1 MVDFEYLKK
10 YLDSQCTDEDVR
22 VPGSTIRVHVG
33 GKEVFNYTTG
43 YKDLETKTILKGDEH
58 FEVYSCT
65 KVLTMVS
72 AMMLYERGK
81 WLPSD
86 PVSDYLPKW
95 KNMTVMNQ
103 NMQFAM
109 PTDKVVTVGMLLTMT
124 AGLNYDLYHPIIK
137 KIREETNGEC
147 PTLLIADALGE
158 KPLLKEPGETWMY
171 SLCHDVVAGLI
182 EVWSGMTYGEF
193 CRKFIFEPLGMSD
206 STFDRSKYMDSKATP
221 YKQDPI
227 TKQNKIEPN
236 HEYVLGTK
244 YESGGAGLITTADD
258 YIKFLDGVISGKLIS
273 KYTMRY
279 MATDR
284 LTKSQRAVYDTWRG
298 KRDYGYG
305 FGVRVHTGYGGQDLE
320 YNTPLGE
327 FGWDGAAG
335 SYLAI
340 IPECDVTVFYAQ
352 QQLHQQGN
360 ALHSKMMNILMSALE
375 NEGCIKIK

>member
-33 GKEVFNYTTG
+33 GREVFNYTTG
-43 YKDLETKTILKGDEH
+43 YKDLETKTLLEGDEH

-65 KVLTMVS
+65 KVMTMVA

-86 PVSDYLPKW
+86 PVGDYLPKW
-95 KNMTVMNQ
+95 KKMTVMNQ
-103 NMQFAM
+103 NMQYDE

-147 PTLLIADALGE
+147 PTLLIADALGD

-193 CRKFIFEPLGMSD
+193 CHKYIFEPLGMRG
-206 STFDRSKYMDSKATP
+206 STFDRAKYMDVKATQ

-227 TKQNKIEPN
+227 TKQNNVEKN

-284 LTKSQRAVYDTWRG
+284 LTKSQRKVYDTWRG

-340 IPECDVTVFYAQ
+340 IPSCDVTVFYAQ

-360 ALHSKMMNILMSALE
+360 ALHSKMMNILMAALE
-375 NEGCIKIK
+375 HEGYIKIK

>member
-33 GKEVFNYTTG
+33 GREVFNYTTG
-43 YKDLETKTILKGDEH
+43 YKDLETKTALRGDEH

-65 KVLTMVS
+65 KVMTMVA

-86 PVSDYLPKW
+86 PVGDYLPKW
-95 KNMTVMNQ
+95 KKMTVMNQ
-103 NMQFAM
+103 NMQYDE

-147 PTLLIADALGE
+147 PTLLIADALGD

-193 CRKFIFEPLGMSD
+193 CHKYIFEPLGMHN
-206 STFDRSKYMDSKATP
+206 STFDRSKYMDVKATQ
-221 YKQDPI
+221 YKQNP
-227 TKQNKIEPN
+227 P
-236 HEYVLGTK
+236 
-244 YESGGAGLITTADD
+244 
-258 YIKFLDGVISGKLIS
+258 
-273 KYTMRY
+273 
-279 MATDR
+279 
-284 LTKSQRAVYDTWRG
+284 
-298 KRDYGYG
+298 
-305 FGVRVHTGYGGQDLE
+305 
-320 YNTPLGE
+320 
-327 FGWDGAAG
+327 
-335 SYLAI
+335 
-340 IPECDVTVFYAQ
+340 TVFASS
-352 QQLHQQGN
+352 L
-360 ALHSKMMNILMSALE
+360 
-375 NEGCIKIK
+375 